1 MYFPGQYFD
10 TESFTHYNFFRDYD
24 PLSGYYLQSDPIG
37 LYGRINT
44 YAYVEGNPLSW
55 IDLLGLEAEM
65 CYRLIKFRLIPGQH
79 CFIRFNGNDSDTLS
93 FDPDG
98 IHPDPVHQGATC
110 RKAEG
115 REGDDCV
122 KQEIQKCQNYNFFQK

>member
-1 MYFPGQYFD
+1 
-10 TESFTHYNFFRDYD
+10 
-24 PLSGYYLQSDPIG
+24 
-37 LYGRINT
+37 
-44 YAYVEGNPLSW
+44 
-55 IDLLGLEAEM
+55 M
-65 CYRLIKFRLIPGQH
+65 CYRTIKFRLIPGQH

-115 REGDDCV
+115 REGDGCV
-122 KQEIQKCQNYNFFQK
+122 KQEIQKCQNYNFFRNNCCYCIEQALKACGQYITSRQWPNWPINPGPQLRESGYKP